1 MSDLAAAIDLLHG
14 TRVLCIGDV
23 MLDHYVYGQVER
35 VSPEAPIPILKV
47 ERETRMLGGAGNV
60 LRNLE
65 ALGATACFISVLGN
79 DDAGREIGRLIGAC
93 VGIAAHTLVED
104 GRTSTIKTRFIAAN
118 QQMLRADRESVA
130 PLGRDVRAD
139 LLRLVAQ
146 TVPGHDVVIVSDYA
160 KGVLAEGVAAAVIAI
175 ARAAGKAVVV
185 DPKGTDYS
193 LYRGASV
200 LKPNRR
206 ELAQATRMPVG
217 TLDEV
222 VAAARVLI
230 ASGDFGALLVSL
242 SEHGMVLVE
251 AGAGFHPLP
260 AAAREVFDVSGAGDT
275 VIATLAA
282 GIAGGLSL
290 LDAAR
295 LANLA
300 AGIVVGK
307 IGTAVTQAGEI
318 ADALARQEHAE
329 VGKTLTLP
337 RALDEIERWR
347 LRGLRVGFTNG
358 CFDLLHPGHVALL
371 RQARAA
377 CDRLVVGL
385 NSDAS
390 VGRLKGPTRPIQS
403 ETSRAAV
410 LSSLTS
416 VDLVVV
422 FDEDTPRELIA
433 AIRPD
438 ILVKGA
444 DYRVE
449 EVVGAD
455 LVTAYGGQV
464 ILAALMEGH
473 STTATIDRMG
483 SGTKIGAG

>member
-1 MSDLAAAIDLLHG
+1 
-14 TRVLCIGDV
+14 
-23 MLDHYVYGQVER
+23 
-35 VSPEAPIPILKV
+35 
-47 ERETRMLGGAGNV
+47 
-60 LRNLE
+60 
-65 ALGATACFISVLGN
+65 
-79 DDAGREIGRLIGAC
+79 
-93 VGIAAHTLVED
+93 
-104 GRTSTIKTRFIAAN
+104 
-118 QQMLRADRESVA
+118 MLRADRESA
-130 PLGRDVRAD
+130 TPIGPYVRAD
-139 LLRLVAQ
+139 LLRLIEQAI
-146 TVPGHDVVIVSDYA
+146 PDHAVVIVSDYA
-160 KGVLAEGVAAAVIAI
+160 KGVLAEGVAASVIAA
-175 ARAAGKAVVV
+175 ARAAGKPVVV

-193 LYRGASV
+193 LYRGADV

-222 VAAARVLI
+222 VAAARALI
-230 ASGDFGALLVSL
+230 VTGDFGALLVSL
-242 SEHGMVLVE
+242 SEDGMVLVE
-251 AGAGFHPLP
+251 TGGAVHPLP

-275 VIATLAA
+275 VVATLAA

-307 IGTAVTQAGEI
+307 IGTAVTHAGEI
-318 ADALARQEHAE
+318 ADALAHHEHTD
-329 VGKTLTLP
+329 VGKTRPLP
-337 RALDEIERWR
+337 RALEEIERWR
-347 LRGLRVGFTNG
+347 LRGLRIGFTNG

-390 VGRLKGPTRPIQS
+390 VGRLKGPTRPVQS
-403 ETSRAAV
+403 ETARAAV

-416 VDLVVV
+416 VDLVVI

-433 AIRPD
+433 AIRPE

-444 DYRVE
+444 DYRIE
-449 EVVGAD
+449 DVVGGD
-455 LVTAYGGQV
+455 IVRAYGGRI
-464 ILAALMEGH
+464 ILAELMPGH
-473 STTATIDRMG
+473 STTATIKR
-483 SGTKIGAG
+483 IGAG